1 MVPLSNQIRKVILPT
16 YSPFLPVLGWQP
28 LGKNS
33 PTPTVLENREWEWS
47 IVMSILEREKIK
59 VLKMPDSPA
68 DALVPLS
75 NQIRKVLLPLSL
87 FSSLGMAVTWKRQ
100 QMIKRA

>member
-1 MVPLSNQIRKVILPT
+1 MV
-16 YSPFLPVLGWQP
+16 
-28 LGKNS
+28 NS
-33 PTPTVLENREWEWS
+33 HVNFGEK
-47 IVMSILEREKIK
+47 KIK
-59 VLKMPDSPA
+59 VLKLPDSPA

-87 FSSLGMAVTWKRQ
+87 FSSLGMAVTRKRQ